1 MGDGALDFR
10 LAAAAGAGA
19 TGANVEEEAKAIGAV
34 ESAAAADDD
43 DDDDSRWGGMA
54 SMDSSVGPAI
64 ELDLCG
70 CRG

>member
-10 LAAAAGAGA
+10 LAAAAAAGA

-34 ESAAAADDD
+34 ETAAAAAA
-43 DDDDSRWGGMA
+43 DDDSRWGGMA